1 METKQLSLPCDIA
14 RLCEWTVVCI
24 PLMWNVALWCW
35 CHAPIPLYLFFPLQ
49 DASTTA
55 VCHLFLKISICLF
68 ILTHLFLPTAFCGV
82 SFWGVALEFCHNNGT
97 VPTISLSP
105 SLFPGNINDSQLNYY
120 FFLLAGIQGLTLLVF
135 LIVSVKYDK
144 QKSSKAGSQRQ
155 GITSSWS
162 HDWPLSIWPPPT
174 CLSL

>member
-1 METKQLSLPCDIA
+1 MP
-14 RLCEWTVVCI
+14 EWTVCI
-24 PLMWNVALWCW
+24 PLMWNAALWC
-35 CHAPIPLYLFFPLQ
+35 CGHAPIWLFLPLCRLHQPLLFVMFCSFNNPYLLWPHDLWHLHHTLFFL
-49 DASTTA
+49 
-55 VCHLFLKISICLF
+55 HLFLS
-68 ILTHLFLPTAFCGV
+68 AGSCGV
-82 SFWGVALEFCHNNGT
+82 SFWDVAL
-97 VPTISLSP
+97 ISVITMPCASP
-105 SLFPGNINDSQLNYY
+105 PLALLLGNINDSQLNYY